1 MGYFIFG
8 AAQFRL
14 SYAKFFAP
22 GETVEERQ
30 LDRESGAID
39 RFVAS
44 EVGRVFDADIQFRP
58 SRISVESDLRI
69 IGGVRFPD
77 LSPPC
82 ANIGQFGNKVRTLR
96 KGPLDQV
103 FQSVRGIFRKWIL

>member
-1 MGYFIFG
+1 MLIGFERSGKGAFRRGNQFCGGLLLTKRSLEISAGLPDLPNNRIARMGHFIFG

-44 EVGRVFDADIQFRP
+44 EVGRVPGADIQFRP
-58 SRISVESDLRI
+58 SRISV
-69 IGGVRFPD
+69 
-77 LSPPC
+77 
-82 ANIGQFGNKVRTLR
+82 
-96 KGPLDQV
+96 
-103 FQSVRGIFRKWIL
+103 